1 MTPALTIPSPFRWR
15 HFAPET
21 ILMVVRWYLRYSLS
35 LRDVEELLAE
45 RGLEVDHTTIWRW
58 VQRYAPELEQ
68 RLRSHRQPT
77 NDSWRV
83 DETYVRVKGKW
94 VYLYRAV
101 DFSGATL
108 DFLLSEQRDAAAAKR
123 FLEQVLRGESHPSP
137 RVINTDKHAG
147 YPPAIQ
153 ALKEEGVLPAVC
165 EHRAVKYLN
174 NIVEQDHRAIKR
186 RVKASGHF
194 RSFNGAAATLAGYEA
209 MHALRKGQICT
220 VQAGDVRAQN
230 RFIEALFGT
239 AA

>member
-1 MTPALTIPSPFRWR
+1 MISVLTASSSFKWR
-15 HFAPET
+15 HFAPEI
-21 ILMVVRWYLRYSLS
+21 ILLAVRWYLRYSLS

-83 DETYVRVKGKW
+83 DETYVRVKGRW

-101 DFSGATL
+101 DSSGATL

-123 FLEQVLRGESHPSP
+123 FLERVLRGENHPTP

-147 YPPAIQ
+147 YPPAILE
-153 ALKEEGVLPAVC
+153 LKEEGVLAAGC
-165 EHRAVKYLN
+165 EHRALKYLN
-174 NIVEQDHRAIKR
+174 NVIEQDHRAIKR
-186 RVKASGHF
+186 RVKAGGHF
-194 RSFNGAAATLAGYEA
+194 RSFNGAAAILAGYEA
-209 MHALRKGQICT
+209 MHALRKGQIAA
-220 VQAGDVRAQN
+220 VPAGDVRAQN